1 MQNPPSRR
9 AWLIPGLVAA
19 ILFIGAVA
27 SNLIASDL
35 ETTLKP
41 YRRWVWLMFAIALI
55 VAVATA
61 IVEARRRE
69 RPPVSNPAAEKTRI
83 VNASGERSIAI
94 DDKVENSPIVTGNQN
109 VLSAAKVRAQL
120 AAWREETNT

>member
-69 RPPVSNPAAEKTRI
+69 RPPVSNPAAERLVSSTPA
-83 VNASGERSIAI
+83 V
-94 DDKVENSPIVTGNQN
+94 
-109 VLSAAKVRAQL
+109 SAA
-120 AAWREETNT
+120 